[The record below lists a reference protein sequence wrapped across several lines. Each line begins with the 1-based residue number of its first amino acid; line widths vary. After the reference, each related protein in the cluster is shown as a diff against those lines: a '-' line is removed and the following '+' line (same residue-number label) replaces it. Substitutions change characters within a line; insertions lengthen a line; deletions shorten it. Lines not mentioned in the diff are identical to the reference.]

1 MTTLRRPRPGEWIRL
16 ASLSAS
22 RFATT
27 QRPRVARPLAILRR
41 PLLWLAAWLDLVGGM
56 AWTTE
61 GADAL
66 TMLAGSGRRQHA
78 RQLGV
83 AVVATVAS
91 GAALAAAG
99 TWAPFAA
106 TVVLGAAIFAVLAWS
121 AVASLPTVRAL
132 GRLRRL
138 RPGGAHFLY
147 GLAAS
152 AEAPGSGRRLMA
164 ALCHVADEHGWV
176 LCLEARED
184 MLGYYANFDFAP
196 VGPGSPMPWG
206 ETVTV
211 MVRHPQDRGPTG

>member
-1 MTTLRRPRPGEWIRL
+1 MTTLRRPRPGEWSRL

-27 QRPRVARPLAILRR
+27 QRPRAAVPVAILRR

-66 TMLAGSGRRQHA
+66 TMLGGPGKRQHA

-91 GAALAAAG
+91 AAALVAVG
-99 TWAPFAA
+99 SLAPSAA
-106 TVVLGAAIFAVLAWS
+106 TVVLGAAIFAILGWY
-121 AVASLPTVRAL
+121 AVASLRTVQAV

-138 RPGGAHFLY
+138 RPGSAHFVY

-152 AEAPGSGRRLMA
+152 AEAPGSGRRLLA
-164 ALCHVADEHGWV
+164 ALCHAADEHGWV

-184 MLGYYANFDFAP
+184 MLAYYAGFDFAR

-211 MVRHPQDRGPTG
+211 MVRYPHDRGPTG